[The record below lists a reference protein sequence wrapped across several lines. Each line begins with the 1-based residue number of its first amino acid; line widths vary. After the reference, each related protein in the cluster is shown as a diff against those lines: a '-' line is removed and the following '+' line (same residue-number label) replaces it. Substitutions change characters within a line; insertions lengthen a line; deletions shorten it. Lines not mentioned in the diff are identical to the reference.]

1 MEEKRLLNPDELH
14 EECGVF
20 GMYDF
25 DGNDVASE
33 IYYGL
38 FALQHRGQESCGI
51 AVSDT
56 ERPKGKVDAY
66 KGMGLCNEVF
76 TPDIVEG
83 LHGNIGVG
91 HVRYSTAGSN
101 AVRISAAGTEL
112 CKRYPGAGPQRK
124 PGQCAGIEKRAGI
137 QRRYFPDYH

>member
-1 MEEKRLLNPDELH
+1 M
-14 EECGVF
+14 GVF

-56 ERPKGKVDAY
+56 EGPKGKVNAY
-66 KGMGLCNEVF
+66 KGWGFAMRCSHR
-76 TPDIVEG
+76 T
-83 LHGNIGVG
+83 
-91 HVRYSTAGSN
+91 S
-101 AVRISAAGTEL
+101 
-112 CKRYPGAGPQRK
+112 
-124 PGQCAGIEKRAGI
+124 
-137 QRRYFPDYH
+137 

>member
-1 MEEKRLLNPDELH
+1 MEKSLTLDWGTDELH

-20 GMYDF
+20 GMYDL
-25 DGNDVASE
+25 DGNDVAST

-56 ERPKGKVDAY
+56 YGPKGVVNAC

-76 TPDIVEG
+76 TSEKLEKLRETSVSAMSGIRLPEAAP
-83 LHGNIGVG
+83 
-91 HVRYSTAGSN
+91 S
-101 AVRISAAGTEL
+101 RIHS
-112 CKRYPGAGPQRK
+112 RS
-124 PGQCAGIEKRAGI
+124 
-137 QRRYFPDYH
+137 F